1 MTQLFDA
8 VGRSKVNVTG
18 FRLMKLIFGGGKLL
32 DEKQLEL
39 YSETLFM
46 VLSGAAR
53 ADLNIEKVEV
63 TRIRDIL
70 KNKLDRDFTEEEIQL
85 ASEVDLFETA
95 PIQKYVAKASHIL
108 SVEQRQNVLQATLE
122 VFMSDGHMGVLER
135 DYFDSIVSA
144 LHLKPSEM
152 LQL

>member
-1 MTQLFDA
+1 M
-8 VGRSKVNVTG
+8 NVTG

-32 DEKQLEL
+32 YEKQLEL

-63 TRIRDIL
+63 ARIRDIL

-85 ASEVDLFETA
+85 ASEVDLFE
-95 PIQKYVAKASHIL
+95 PG
-108 SVEQRQNVLQATLE
+108 E
-122 VFMSDGHMGVLER
+122 
-135 DYFDSIVSA
+135 
-144 LHLKPSEM
+144 
-152 LQL
+152 